1 MPYSDPFYG
10 SEFLIH
16 YMNPQHKRSVPK
28 IFTEFLLENCSA
40 CIIVN
45 LKSQLG
51 VHFAV

>member
-1 MPYSDPFYG
+1 MPYSDLFHG
-10 SEFLIH
+10 SEFWIH
-16 YMNPQHKRSVPK
+16 HMNPKHKRSVPK
-28 IFTEFLLENCSA
+28 IITDFLLENYSA